1 MSVSNEET
9 IRRFLALW
17 STRDANAM
25 ADCFAEDGVYDNV
38 PNKNP
43 MIGRKAIRQWLEMC
57 FQHLTRID
65 VEILNIA
72 SNGERVLCERVDD
85 HVSGD
90 RHMPLPVM
98 NASRIVDGKIK
109 FFRDY
114 YDRQTVTELGM
125 G

>member
-25 ADCFAEDGVYDNV
+25 AGCFAEDGVYDNV
-38 PNKNP
+38 PNRNP
-43 MIGRKAIRQWLEMC
+43 MIGREAIRRWLEMC

-72 SNGERVLCERVDD
+72 SNGGCVLCERVDD

-109 FFRDY
+109 NFRDY
-114 YDRQTVTELGM
+114 YDRQTVSEFGM